1 MGGKLR
7 AHWEEVA
14 GTDLLGLG
22 LWCEA
27 AALRAERGAQVGSF
41 VGGFID
47 GVVHVGWTPASEDE
61 REPFAQTP
69 VHPTYRMG
77 HPPGGQSGG
86 AADVVEH
93 PNCKLGVGLDV
104 DGCGCR
110 HTGETLQDVFGRNS
124 KSVELAF
131 VVGTFAQ
138 ALMDCR
144 RGQEGPSGVYLW
156 ITVPAPAGPGF
167 VGRALPSVPT
177 ARNSAPLWSRRSKMA
192 MLVRCSVALRS
203 ADVAPLRRRREGI
216 RSRRPRPGAGWRS
229 AHLPFFAHCRIW

>member
-1 MGGKLR
+1 MWDIGCALKAEVALGGKLR

-69 VHPTYRMG
+69 VHPSYRMG

-124 KSVELAF
+124 ESVELAF

-144 RGQEGPSGVYLW
+144 RGQEGPSGVIPLDHR
-156 ITVPAPAGPGF
+156 P
-167 VGRALPSVPT
+167 RAS
-177 ARNSAPLWSRRSKMA
+177 WSR
-192 MLVRCSVALRS
+192 VRRAGATVRTH
-203 ADVAPLRRRREGI
+203 REEFLSTLEQAVENGH
-216 RSRRPRPGAGWRS
+216 AGEVFSGLAFR
-229 AHLPFFAHCRIW
+229 